1 MFYFFLLILLSLMFN
16 IIILKKNFLLDNLHF
31 SKHKNFTTSDIRI
44 PVSGGFLITIFI
56 IFFNQDY
63 DSLSLFLLCVI
74 FFSGFLSDIYKN
86 FSPLLRLLIQ
96 FLSSYLFIISNEIFI
111 IDTRVHFLN
120 DLLINYKYLSIL
132 FTIFC
137 IIVLINGTNFIDGV
151 NINAI
156 GYYIVVYSVIF
167 YVCKSEN
174 IIINFNFLIQLI
186 LFLLFLLMLNIF
198 NKTQLGDGGSY
209 LLAFFTSIYLIQIVN
224 NNIIVSPYFIILLLW
239 YPCFE
244 NLFSIIRKIYQK
256 KKISNADNL
265 HLHQLIFLFLKKQ
278 KISNTN
284 NLTGVIIVVYNLCS
298 FLIGI
303 SYIGETKI
311 ILLLISINILFY
323 TYLYNKLV
331 VDLLKKNNLFKN

>member
-1 MFYFFLLILLSLMFN
+1 MFYFFLLILLLLIFF
-16 IIILKKNFLLDNLHF
+16 IIILKKNFLLDNVHF

-44 PVSGGFLITIFI
+44 PVSAGFFITIFI
-56 IFFNQDY
+56 IFFNQRFMTQ
-63 DSLSLFLLCVI
+63 LSLFLLCII

-156 GYYIVVYSVIF
+156 GYYIIVYSVIF

-198 NKTQLGDGGSY
+198 NKRKLDRLSC
-209 LLAFFTSIYLIQIVN
+209 
-224 NNIIVSPYFIILLLW
+224 NIHSWLDFHICTKKYFIAAVICAYVLW
-239 YPCFE
+239 AGNRSEHKRFT
-244 NLFSIIRKIYQK
+244 KTK
-256 KKISNADNL
+256 K
-265 HLHQLIFLFLKKQ
+265 
-278 KISNTN
+278 
-284 NLTGVIIVVYNLCS
+284 
-298 FLIGI
+298 
-303 SYIGETKI
+303 
-311 ILLLISINILFY
+311 
-323 TYLYNKLV
+323 
-331 VDLLKKNNLFKN
+331 